1 MAFQKRKSKGL
12 QVSLPLYAA
21 ALGRKFGVQ
30 VVCQGTEMKT
40 NGKIIYVPAFDPDEP
55 PAGGEGQ
62 ADIAVWLED
71 LTCGVIAHE
80 AGGHIAHTDFEAPRP
95 NDELGFGLYNIIED
109 VRIESLLYQK
119 YPGTRETIG
128 KVLEWLVTTGQ
139 LPPAKDGD
147 HAGTVLHQYLL
158 TKLRSE
164 VLDQEVLAPLA
175 EQSATVLRKT
185 FPKGMVTRLH
195 GLLSEVPDLESTSDS
210 VDLALRVLQMMKEE
224 QEKAEEEEQ
233 KPQRR
238 QAKQKPDAAAND
250 QPQKGQGSA
259 GQSDNESDA
268 NGDSDGSAGT
278 GDSQSGGSPS
288 DEDGSGA
295 GAGGD
300 GSADAETSDVSGANQ
315 GKSGNGGSAGGEA
328 QPGASDQTARKGGL
342 GSGAGS
348 GDGSADAIREALG
361 SPAGVIPKDVFNAVA
376 DQISGAA
383 KQMPAIRVAD
393 IPRPDETI
401 VSVAAHGEERL
412 RRVKATSGKL
422 MAQLQGLVQASTL
435 CHPVVRKTG
444 RSINPSRMHRA
455 LVGDPRVFVRR
466 DEKLAPNAAFHFL
479 VDRSGSMGR
488 PILNVQIPAAKQPA
502 ANTLGV
508 AEEKTPARNMLD
520 VAVESAV
527 ALGLALEGIRGT
539 NAAVSAF
546 PGTSG
551 GYDAEGRWITPL
563 LCHGQSIRRS
573 AGNFG
578 ISPTGGTPMAG
589 AIWYAA
595 LQLLQQKE
603 ERKMLVVC
611 TDGAPDRVED
621 VRYIVGRAQAS
632 GIEVIGIG
640 IGTPAVLGLFPTAS
654 VIRDVMDLK
663 MALFE
668 IAKRALLAA

>member
-40 NGKIIYVPAFDPDEP
+40 NGTVIYVPAFDPDEP

-62 ADIAVWLED
+62 ADIRVWLED
-71 LTCGVIAHE
+71 LTCGVLAHE
-80 AGGHIAHTDFEAPRP
+80 AGGHIAHTDFQAARP
-95 NDELGFGLYNIIED
+95 KDELGFGLYNIIED

-119 YPGTRETIG
+119 YPGTRATIG
-128 KVLEWLVTTGQ
+128 KVLEWLVITGQ

-224 QEKAEEEEQ
+224 QEKAEEEQ
-233 KPQRR
+233 QQPQRR
-238 QAKQKPDAAAND
+238 QPKQKPDATDND

-259 GQSDNESDA
+259 GQSDKQSDA
-268 NGDSDGSAGT
+268 NGDNNGSAGA
-278 GDSQSGGSPS
+278 GNSQGGGSPS
-288 DEDGSGA
+288 GEESD
-295 GAGGD
+295 GAGGG
-300 GSADAETSDVSGANQ
+300 GSADAEASDASGKNQ
-315 GKSGNGGSAGGEA
+315 GSSGNGGSNGGEA
-328 QPGASDQTARKGGL
+328 QPGAPDQTAGKGGL

-401 VSVAAHGEERL
+401 VSVAEHGEERL

-466 DEKLAPNAAFHFL
+466 DEKLAPNAAIHLL

-488 PILNVQIPAAKQPA
+488 AIPSAQIPAVKQPA
-502 ANTLGV
+502 ANTLGG
-508 AEEKTPARNMLD
+508 AEEKKPARNMLD

-539 NAAVSAF
+539 NPAVSAF

-551 GYDAEGRWITPL
+551 GYNAEGHWITPL

-621 VRYIVGRAQAS
+621 VRYIVDRAQAS

-640 IGTPAVLGLFPTAS
+640 IGTPAVLGLFPTAT

-663 MALFE
+663 KALFE